1 MSMLRES
8 HRASGEDSTG
18 SFESK
23 AAILYALPFGKSQRW
38 VTKGWAEKVAG
49 DWQISAIL
57 TYNNSQPMQI
67 SQQGESFL
75 NGINRPNIN
84 PLVSLW
90 SGNYNKIKP
99 FFEKKIPTAP
109 FLFSTNAWSNT
120 GSEYVLGDAKR
131 AYNAVRGPWFPV
143 ENLNAIKR
151 IHLPGGSW
159 LTLRIDYFNALNRTQ
174 LPFPTTGLGASNF
187 GQVTGKFAGGN
198 RQGQL
203 EVAYNF

>member
-1 MSMLRES
+1 
-8 HRASGEDSTG
+8 
-18 SFESK
+18 
-23 AAILYALPFGKSQRW
+23 
-38 VTKGWAEKVAG
+38 
-49 DWQISAIL
+49 
-57 TYNNSQPMQI
+57 
-67 SQQGESFL
+67 
-75 NGINRPNIN
+75 
-84 PLVSLW
+84 
-90 SGNYNKIKP
+90 
-99 FFEKKIPTAP
+99 
-109 FLFSTNAWSNT
+109 LFSTNAWSNT